1 MLIWRNIRYRQLNAN
16 KIKYRIVCYEKKS
29 TCISGF
35 FSVPKY
41 FLAKSKLWDS
51 NFNFVFN

>member
-16 KIKYRIVCYEKKS
+16 KIKYRIVFYEKKRR
-29 TCISGF
+29 CISGF

>member
-16 KIKYRIVCYEKKS
+16 KIKYKIICYEKKS
-29 TCISGF
+29 RCISGF

-41 FLAKSKLWDS
+41 FLAKVKLQDS
-51 NFNFVFN
+51 NFSFAFN